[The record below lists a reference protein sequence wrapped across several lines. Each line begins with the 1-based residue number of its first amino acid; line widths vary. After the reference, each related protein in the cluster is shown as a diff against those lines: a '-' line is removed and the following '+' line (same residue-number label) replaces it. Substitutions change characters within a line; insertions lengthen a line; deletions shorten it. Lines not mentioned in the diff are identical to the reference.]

1 VIKFEHP
8 EYLWL
13 LILWV
18 VALLFFLYYRWW
30 RASRINRMGSAILIN
45 RLMPTYAKSAPLVKF
60 IFISLAFI
68 SLVVGLAN
76 PQIGTR
82 QEKVKRSG
90 IDLIVAVDVS
100 KSMLAEDVVPNRLL
114 KAKNF
119 ISRFIDELKNDR
131 LGLIVFAGRA
141 YMQMPQTVDY
151 SAARMYLKSLS
162 PNMVPTQGTAIAQA
176 VELATSSFSKESK
189 GSKAL
194 VIISDG
200 EDNEEGV
207 NDAIEKAASAGIKVY
222 TIAVGSEKGG
232 PIPLTNGDF
241 KRDGDGKIVMTKV
254 NTSALREYALKGNG
268 KFYWLDNSSD
278 AVDRVIADLSGLSK
292 KDFEEMVYTDYDD
305 QFQYF
310 LALALFFLLLDYVWT
325 ARKSGWRFT
334 I

>member
-176 VELATSSFSKESK
+176 VELATSSFQKNQRAQK
-189 GSKAL
+189 H
-194 VIISDG
+194 
-200 EDNEEGV
+200 
-207 NDAIEKAASAGIKVY
+207 
-222 TIAVGSEKGG
+222 
-232 PIPLTNGDF
+232 
-241 KRDGDGKIVMTKV
+241 
-254 NTSALREYALKGNG
+254 
-268 KFYWLDNSSD
+268 W
-278 AVDRVIADLSGLSK
+278 
-292 KDFEEMVYTDYDD
+292 
-305 QFQYF
+305 
-310 LALALFFLLLDYVWT
+310 
-325 ARKSGWRFT
+325 
-334 I
+334 